1 MKKDLKKC
9 NMFND
14 NDLEETSEGFDHRG
28 IENVDYCKSNKKE
41 VISCAYTSV
50 DNKINNSDYE
60 FEEDIED
67 IRKEIIDNL
76 FNEKFPQICFKTDV
90 KVIIKGKQVSIYT
103 GEFYEYSYTLCNKKT
118 KKLYFSYQISTNYK
132 DFVNYNDVKYLKNG
146 IERAVIVSPE
156 IFTTRDE
163 ANLDLFC
170 NNLDKYYL
178 YSPILKNMPYV
189 ELNKRGLNKDVYENI
204 SAIKFCEKYKD
215 DVYSSISNKIVVD
228 YMNNHGM
235 YDCLFAVS
243 WAGFRNR
250 DKDNLYIDAITNSKS
265 GGNVFWYSVKNNC
278 IKVYQSSFKNINDDT
293 IRELAT
299 WLAEKFQVNN
309 IPSEEPEVRR
319 LTSLRDEV
327 HSYRNSDGDPCLF
340 DYKVTKE
347 DVVKYL
353 YEKNLFPLDPFMYKI
368 HGKGIKEKD
377 SDLFRSYRF
386 IIDPE
391 CDGLYFD
398 YEVVDN
404 IRAVMVDGGMFNET
418 SNRKIEEIC
427 NYLDRIYL
435 YKDLKSDLKIYRVPP
450 SVLLHKSPV
459 EFAKET
465 LEEDIK

>member
-1 MKKDLKKC
+1 MKKDLKKS
-9 NMFND
+9 NAFD
-14 NDLEETSEGFDHRG
+14 NLDNSLEG
-28 IENVDYCKSNKKE
+28 ID
-41 VISCAYTSV
+41 I
-50 DNKINNSDYE
+50 DKINNSDYKS
-60 FEEDIED
+60 EEYIEN
-67 IRKEIIDNL
+67 IRNEILSNL
-76 FNEKFPQICFKTDV
+76 FNEKFGQICFKTDV
-90 KVIIKGKQVSIYT
+90 EVIIKGAQVSRYVC
-103 GEFYEYSYTLCNKKT
+103 EFYEYSYTLRNKKT

-132 DFVNYNDVKYLKNG
+132 DFINYENVEYLKNG
-146 IERAVIVSPE
+146 TERAVIVSPE
-156 IFTTRDE
+156 IFTTIRDE
-163 ANLDLFC
+163 GNLDLFC
-170 NNLDKYYL
+170 DNLDRRYL
-178 YSPILKNMPYV
+178 YRPILENMPYV

-250 DKDNLYIDAITNSKS
+250 DKNNLYIDAITNSKS

-465 LEEDIK
+465 SEEDIK